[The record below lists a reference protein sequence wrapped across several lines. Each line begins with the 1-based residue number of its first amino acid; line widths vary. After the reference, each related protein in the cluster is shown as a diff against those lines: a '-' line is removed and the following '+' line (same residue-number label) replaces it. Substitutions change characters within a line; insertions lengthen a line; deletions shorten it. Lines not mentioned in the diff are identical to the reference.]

1 MKVELPKDSLEFLNA
16 ETESAREV
24 GRGVTITPHFN
35 LLRFQPTVY
44 ELSYDEKYAFWLL
57 YSKKN
62 GVDFLSLDKV
72 PNKEFDDFITFWVE
86 THTKIN

>member
-1 MKVELPKDSLEFLNA
+1 MKVQLPKDSLEFLNA

-24 GRGVTITPHFN
+24 GDGVTITPPHLN
-35 LLRFQPTVY
+35 LLRFQPTMY

-62 GVDFLSLDKV
+62 GVNFLSLDKV
-72 PNKEFDDFITFWVE
+72 PNKEFDDFITF
-86 THTKIN
+86 